1 MRRSLT
7 ASFLALA
14 LLAAPV
20 AAQAKPHGLPDPKLC
35 NGLKTLCKRT
45 LDQVVLPGAHNAMSS
60 ANLDWKIPNQT
71 LTIPEQLDF
80 GIRALLLDTHY
91 GRLQDNGVV
100 VTDDKGNNDVGTR
113 GVYLCHVLCE
123 LGASP
128 LAPTLRQIRKWLRA
142 NPAEVL
148 VIENEDYISN
158 DDFVGAMDKSGLLD
172 YVYRGPDAPWKTLGE
187 MITKGHRVVM
197 LADNDKAVD
206 PLWYRPTYDGV
217 MQETPYTFNPPSK
230 LTDPANW
237 PDSCVPNRGLNGG
250 TTGSLFLMN
259 HWSPSTAP
267 PEPDPATAAQVNATD
282 VLLGRA
288 SKCAE
293 LRGRYPNLI
302 AVDQVSY
309 GGLLEAVGRLNE
321 LPASVI
327 HPAGT

>member
-1 MRRSLT
+1 MRRTLT
-7 ASFLALA
+7 AFLLALA
-14 LLAAPV
+14 LLALPA

-60 ANLDWKIPNQT
+60 ANLDWKIPNQV

-100 VTDDKGNNDVGTR
+100 VTDDDGDVQVGTR
-113 GVYLCHVLCE
+113 GIYLCHELCE

-128 LAPTLRQIRKWLRA
+128 LAPAFRQIRKWLRA

-158 DDFVGAMDKSGLLD
+158 ADFVGAMEKSGLLD
-172 YVYRGPDAPWKTLGE
+172 YVYRGPDAPWKTLGQ

-197 LADNDKAVD
+197 LADNDKTVD
-206 PLWYRPTYDGV
+206 PLWYRPTYEGL

-237 PDSCVPNRGLNGG
+237 P
-250 TTGSLFLMN
+250 
-259 HWSPSTAP
+259 
-267 PEPDPATAAQVNATD
+267 
-282 VLLGRA
+282 
-288 SKCAE
+288 AE
-293 LRGRYPNLI
+293 LRAEPRPERRDDRLAVPDEPLV
-302 AVDQVSY
+302 AVDPAAAA
-309 GGLLEAVGRLNE
+309 EPDRLR
-321 LPASVI
+321 
-327 HPAGT
+327 